1 MNIEFINLSSIDIKL
16 YSVFIRCIIGS
27 PRAVDDLILRDKGE
41 SFYVG
46 DDQCSSIN
54 NTLCL
59 VATTNRRSTT
69 STPALYGE
77 LELDCLTNNFL
88 FTKCALEIG

>member
-27 PRAVDDLILRDKGE
+27 PRAVDNLILRDKGE
-41 SFYVG
+41 SYVG
-46 DDQCSSIN
+46 DDQCSSIEH
-54 NTLCL
+54 TLCL

>member
-54 NTLCL
+54 NKLGL

-77 LELDCLTNNFL
+77 LDCLTNNFL